1 MEVVKDINRIVFKF
15 LRRVQDRVVRT
26 AMINCYENGEL
37 RVLDL
42 ETLVKSVRL
51 SVQKILR

>member
-1 MEVVKDINRIVFKF
+1 
-15 LRRVQDRVVRT
+15 
-26 AMINCYENGEL
+26 MINSYENGGL

-51 SVQKILR
+51 SVQKVAFQ